1 MITKLQ
7 RGFKMATVR
16 RERLRHKERLLLLQV
31 EETRERID
39 KIIKE
44 EERKQIEFYKRLNLV
59 EI

>member
-1 MITKLQ
+1 
-7 RGFKMATVR
+7 MATVR
-16 RERLRHKERLLLLQV
+16 RERLRHKEKLLLLQV

>member
-1 MITKLQ
+1 
-7 RGFKMATVR
+7 MATVR
-16 RERLRHKERLLLLQV
+16 RERLRHKEKLLLLQV

-44 EERKQIEFYKRLNLV
+44 EELKLKELTKRLNLI